1 MMNRYENKLFMYY
14 EIHRLHREGMS
25 ISQIARYIVADWR
38 TVKKYLL
45 MDEREHE
52 AYLNS
57 LEKRKK
63 ELSDYE
69 IFVKEK
75 LIQYPDTP
83 AAQMHDWLKEC
94 YPDFPKVNPKT
105 IYNFVMHVRQEY
117 NIPKVSPAREY
128 FIVEELPKGKQAQVD
143 FGEYNMRCTDGKRK
157 KVYFF
162 TMVLSYSRFKYVC
175 FTDCPFTSELA
186 INAHEKAF
194 KFFDGIPNEIVY
206 DQDKV
211 FMNNENHGDLILVER
226 FQSYVTQQRFAIYF
240 CRKADPETKGKVE
253 NVVKYVKQNF
263 LYNRIYYDL
272 DTLNAE
278 TLAWLGRTANQ
289 MPHGTIKQVPYD
301 LWMEERSKLAPYV
314 PVSLL
319 LDPEYILY
327 TVRPDNSIS
336 YKSCFYSLPQGTYR
350 KPYTNVIV
358 NEDNG
363 FVIICNLDNKEIC
376 RHKRSTIVGKKVIN
390 TDHKRDKSKRIK
402 ELINDLAKCFENPSD
417 ASLYLQEIKMQKPRY
432 IRDQII
438 LIKDAFEKYG
448 SNTMNQTLSYC
459 KDNQIYSAT
468 DFIAV
473 ADNIENKIKQKLKV
487 HLPEIKTL
495 PESVSKLA
503 SLKPFSSNIDDYQ
516 DIILN

>member
-1 MMNRYENKLFMYY
+1 MNRYQNKLFMYY

-25 ISQIARYIVADWR
+25 ITQIAKYIVADWR
-38 TVKKYLL
+38 TVKKYLS
-45 MDEREHE
+45 MNEREHE
-52 AYLNS
+52 AYLDS
-57 LEKRKK
+57 LEKRKR

-69 IFVKEK
+69 HFVKEK
-75 LIQYPDTP
+75 LTQYPDTS
-83 AAQMHDWLKEC
+83 AAQMLDWLKER
-94 YPDFPKVNPKT
+94 YPDFPKVNSKT
-105 IYNFVMHVRQEY
+105 VYNFVIHIRQEY
-117 NIPKVSPAREY
+117 NIPKISPTREY
-128 FIVEELPKGKQAQVD
+128 FIVDELPQGKQAQVD
-143 FGEYNMRCTDGKRK
+143 FGEYNMRSTDGKRK

-162 TMVLSYSRFKYVC
+162 TMVLSYSRFKYVR
-175 FTDCPFTSELA
+175 FVDCPFTSALA
-186 INAHEKAF
+186 IEAHERAF
-194 KFFDGIPNEIVY
+194 KFFEGIPKEIVY

-211 FMNNENHGDLILVER
+211 FMNNENHGDLILVEQ

-272 DTLNAE
+272 ETLNAE

-301 LWMEERSKLAPYV
+301 LWFEEKDKLAPYV

-327 TVRPDNSIS
+327 IVRPDNSIS
-336 YKSCFYSLPQGTYR
+336 YKSCFYSLPQGTYK
-350 KPYTNVIV
+350 KPCTNVIV
-358 NEDNG
+358 KEDNG
-363 FVIICNLDNKEIC
+363 FVVICDTVNKEIC
-376 RHKRSTIVGKKVIN
+376 RHKKSTIAGKKVIN
-390 TDHKRDKSKRIK
+390 TDHKRDKTKRINDFI
-402 ELINDLAKCFENPSD
+402 EDLAKCFENTQD
-417 ASLYLQEIKMQKPRY
+417 ATLYLKEIKRYKPRY

-448 SNTMNQTLSYC
+448 EGIMNKALAYC

-473 ADNIENKIKQKLKV
+473 ADNLEYKIKQNLIV
-487 HLPEIKTL
+487 HIPEIKTL
-495 PESVSKLA
+495 PETIAKLA